1 MQQAT
6 CYKGDFVD
14 DTWRCNGGSR
24 KEVSIGWTGD
34 TVENF
39 TFYWDGMA
47 VDAWHVLSIIVC
59 HVE

>member
-1 MQQAT
+1 M
-6 CYKGDFVD
+6 D

-59 HVE
+59 SVE